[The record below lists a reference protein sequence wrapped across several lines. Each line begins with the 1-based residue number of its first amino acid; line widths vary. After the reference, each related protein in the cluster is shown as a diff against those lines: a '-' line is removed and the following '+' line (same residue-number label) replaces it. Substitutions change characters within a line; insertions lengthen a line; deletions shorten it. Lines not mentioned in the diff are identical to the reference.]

1 VVSSNSCCRSLI
13 SDRVSDCCSGTR
25 LTTGSSMISTFGLRT
40 TALASATVCRCSRV
54 RSPGTETRPP
64 AIPILPDPVAGRPTS
79 LAARG
84 KGVALERQ
92 SHVTIV
98 DGGMGDVDAVDED
111 GPGLRGLEAVE
122 HPQDRRLART
132 GRAVEDEELSGVD
145 EEIEGVDGFGCRVL
159 VDMTE
164 AIQRHR

>member
-1 VVSSNSCCRSLI
+1 SL
-13 SDRVSDCCSGTR
+13 TR
-25 LTTGSSMISTFGLRT
+25 LPYTTRFR
-40 TALASATVCRCSRV
+40 SAHVRV
-54 RSPGTETRPP
+54 E
-64 AIPILPDPVAGRPTS
+64 
-79 LAARG
+79 
-84 KGVALERQ
+84 GVARERQ

-122 HPQDRRLART
+122 HPQDQRLAGS

-145 EEIEGVDGFGCRVL
+145 EEVEGVHGFGCRVL

-164 AIQRHR
+164 AIQRHRRPLSSYE